1 MPSER
6 NKADSLTWIKRELA
20 DSPKRGR
27 GGSSCS
33 VMYRKHRT
41 ERIALYAPYGSGQ
54 NIVSDMKSCPIGLKR
69 GGKRVVKSCVRCQAI
84 DPDPSEHNPFSLVKL
99 ELDKVGHQHNSL

>member
-20 DSPKRGR
+20 DHPRR
-27 GGSSCS
+27 GSSCS

-41 ERIALYAPYGSGQ
+41 EGIALYAPYGSGQ

-69 GGKRVVKSCVRCQAI
+69 GGQKGGQ
-84 DPDPSEHNPFSLVKL
+84 KL
-99 ELDKVGHQHNSL
+99 C